1 MNIANKIT
9 IARLVLVPFFIIVM
23 LSGIKYGNIISAVL
37 FAIASL
43 TDKLDGYIARKY
55 NQITN
60 LGKFMDPLVDKIMV
74 SSALIVLIQLGR
86 IQSWIVIII
95 LSREFIITG
104 LRAIGAD
111 KGVVI
116 AASNLG
122 KYKTTFQIIAI
133 ISLMLNN
140 YPFEYIFFPFST
152 VAIYLALFLTVYSG
166 IDYIIKCRNIIL
178 E

>member
-9 IARLVLVPFFIIVM
+9 IARLILVPIFIIIM
-23 LSGIKYGNIISAVL
+23 LSNIKHGDIISSIL
-37 FAIASL
+37 FAMASL

-74 SSALIVLIQLGR
+74 SSALIALIQLGR

-95 LSREFIITG
+95 LSREFIVTG
-104 LRAIGAD
+104 LRTIGAN

-122 KYKTTFQIIAI
+122 KYKTILQIIAI
-133 ISLMLNN
+133 ISIMLKN
-140 YPFEYIFFPFST
+140 YPFEYLFFPFST
-152 VAIYLALFLTVYSG
+152 IALYLALFMTVYSG
-166 IDYIIKCRNIIL
+166 IDYIAKCRSLII

>member
-1 MNIANKIT
+1 MNAANKIT
-9 IARLVLVPFFIIVM
+9 IARLILVPFFIIVM
-23 LSGIKYGNIISAVL
+23 LSGIKYSNIIAASL
-37 FAIASL
+37 FLVASL

-74 SSALIVLIQLGR
+74 SSALIVLIQLNR
-86 IQSWIVIII
+86 IQSWIVIVI
-95 LSREFIITG
+95 LCREFIITG
-104 LRAIGAD
+104 LRAVGAD
-111 KGVVI
+111 KGIVI

-140 YPFEYIFFPFST
+140 YPFEYVFFPFST
-152 VAIYLALFLTVYSG
+152 IAVYLALFFTVYSG
-166 IDYIIKCRNIIL
+166 IDYVVKCRNIIL
-178 E
+178 G

>member
-9 IARLVLVPFFIIVM
+9 IARLILVPIFIIIL
-23 LSGIKYGNIISAVL
+23 LSNIKYSDIISSIL

-74 SSALIVLIQLGR
+74 SSALIALIQLGR

-95 LSREFIITG
+95 LSREFIVTG
-104 LRAIGAD
+104 LRTIGANR
-111 KGVVI
+111 GIVI
-116 AASNLG
+116 AASNFG

-140 YPFEYIFFPFST
+140 YPFEYVFFPFST
-152 VAIYLALFLTVYSG
+152 IALYLALFMTVYSG
-166 IDYIIKCRNIIL
+166 IDYIVRCKNIII